1 MTECASSR
9 RTNLEVPAGR
19 GRETAAE
26 SEREG
31 CERGRSHVRLCL
43 PAVCSHAERAMAFFT
58 QVWTESQNDP
68 AGEECRAAD
77 RETKP
82 DLQ

>member
-1 MTECASSR
+1 MTECTSSR
-9 RTNLEVPAGR
+9 RTILEVPAGR

-26 SEREG
+26 CERAG

-43 PAVCSHAERAMAFFT
+43 PAVCSHAERSMAFFT